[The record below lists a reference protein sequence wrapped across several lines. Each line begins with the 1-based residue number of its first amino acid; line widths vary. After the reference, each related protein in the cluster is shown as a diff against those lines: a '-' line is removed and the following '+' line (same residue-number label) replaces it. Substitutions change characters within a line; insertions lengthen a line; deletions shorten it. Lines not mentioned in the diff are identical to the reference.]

1 MTTSPPASP
10 QWAENWSGLR
20 EYLTRS
26 TDDRVVTG
34 VAGGLAARLG
44 MGSGYVRAGFVGL
57 ALTGLGLVLY
67 PVLYVLSAGTAPS
80 VTLARS
86 PIDGRQKVGL
96 ALMFAGVT
104 VAAAVLTD
112 PWLNGPALAA
122 LILIAFGVAA
132 VWDRSVSGSTGGDT
146 NQSRLRIIMGAA
158 VILAGMA
165 LLIGASYRVSD
176 LAPIA
181 LAVGIT
187 GAGVLLVFGP
197 WAMRLATDLAEERRD
212 RIRSEERAEM
222 AAHLHDSVLQTFA
235 MIQRTDD
242 PRKMATLARSQERE
256 LRAWLYGS
264 RNSEHG
270 RMLSDALEEMADR
283 VEQASDVPVEVVVV
297 SDLAMGPKLEAVVA
311 ASGEAMTNAA
321 RHSGAGKV
329 SVYAEVDGA
338 VLEVFVTDQ
347 GVGFDS
353 TALPADRHGLRESVI
368 GRMQRHG
375 GAAAVVSEP
384 GEGTEVHLTMP
395 LEAS

>member
-1 MTTSPPASP
+1 M
-10 QWAENWSGLR
+10 L
-20 EYLTRS
+20 
-26 TDDRVVTG
+26 
-34 VAGGLAARLG
+34 
-44 MGSGYVRAGFVGL
+44 F
-57 ALTGLGLVLY
+57 
-67 PVLYVLSAGTAPS
+67 VLSAGTAPS
-80 VTLARS
+80 ATLVRS
-86 PIDGRQKVGL
+86 PIDARQKLGL
-96 ALMFAGVT
+96 ALMYAGVNV
-104 VAAAVLTD
+104 VATDVTD

-132 VWDRSVSGSTGGDT
+132 VWDRSVSGATVGDT
-146 NQSRLRIIMGAA
+146 NQSRLRIVIGAA

-165 LLIGASYRVSD
+165 LLIGASYQVSD
-176 LAPIA
+176 LAPVA

-187 GAGVLLVFGP
+187 ITGVLVVFGP
-197 WAMRLATDLAEERRD
+197 WAMRQATDLAEERRD

-256 LRAWLYGS
+256 LRAWLYGA
-264 RNSEHG
+264 RDPDHD

-283 VEQASDVPVEVVVV
+283 VEQGSDVPVEVVVV
-297 SDLAMGPKLEAVVA
+297 NDLAMRPRLEAVVA

-347 GVGFDS
+347 GAGFDAS
-353 TALPADRHGLRESVI
+353 LLPPDRHGIRQSVI

-375 GAAAVVSEP
+375 GGAAIVSEP

-395 LEAS
+395 LEAT